1 MNNEVS
7 KDQVS
12 SKNRRKKLIIIGS
25 LLALFTIIIIGI
37 FIYLDWSL
45 TPLPEIKRNI
55 SSSDIKIIVDFPDRA
70 NRTPIIR
77 TYTKEEF
84 INFNQKEIEKIKDT
98 INGNIE
104 GDIPAL
110 VLENGKGIIDILF
123 VKRGNSALENIKPDN
138 TPQIKLWASTYSAQ
152 KSSKEVEG
160 VLVQDNANTALYSY
174 ELKRYFTE
182 FTEEELSL
190 YPRDE
195 FFMEFINVQV
205 NYEIDKVE
213 YVSLFAIH
221 TIEYK

>member
-110 VLENGKGIIDILF
+110 VLENGNCVGIGTHKELLQNCEVYKQIALSQLS
-123 VKRGNSALENIKPDN
+123 KEELEN
-138 TPQIKLWASTYSAQ
+138 
-152 KSSKEVEG
+152 G
-160 VLVQDNANTALYSY
+160 
-174 ELKRYFTE
+174 
-182 FTEEELSL
+182 
-190 YPRDE
+190 
-195 FFMEFINVQV
+195 
-205 NYEIDKVE
+205 
-213 YVSLFAIH
+213 
-221 TIEYK
+221 